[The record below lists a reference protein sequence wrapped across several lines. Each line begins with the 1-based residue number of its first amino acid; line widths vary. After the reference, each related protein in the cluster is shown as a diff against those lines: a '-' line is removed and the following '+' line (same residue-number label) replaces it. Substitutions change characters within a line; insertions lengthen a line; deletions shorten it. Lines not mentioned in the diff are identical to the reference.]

1 MKKFFL
7 YCLLFLFSGCYCYN
21 RGGVY
26 SEAAMQ
32 ETLVSPIMGKILKS
46 GVMSFLLY
54 ENNTYRIIKYDCQ
67 IDLNRKSVIC
77 RKYKDEVIDIKGK
90 ERYPGWYTA
99 ESFKKYIERSSTY
112 QKYYK
117 CFSEDFLDLSNDE
130 KLKLIDELSKRKRTS
145 EPKITNQ
152 GKIYV
157 QDIRSYE
164 DIPEELLIN
173 LDKMGVDNSS
183 ELNEYESRYLNLF
196 FNVDPQ
202 IDLVGKRVAFLH
214 YNSNKMDYF
223 NQTKERYNN
232 GSGVIVCCALYVFD
246 PTIAD
251 DCGYDAAVV
260 SWSKVLIPIDKVIK
274 RLKNRK

>member
-1 MKKFFL
+1 M
-7 YCLLFLFSGCYCYN
+7 
-21 RGGVY
+21 
-26 SEAAMQ
+26 
-32 ETLVSPIMGKILKS
+32 
-46 GVMSFLLY
+46 
-54 ENNTYRIIKYDCQ
+54 
-67 IDLNRKSVIC
+67 
-77 RKYKDEVIDIKGK
+77 
-90 ERYPGWYTA
+90 
-99 ESFKKYIERSSTY
+99 
-112 QKYYK
+112 
-117 CFSEDFLDLSNDE
+117 SNDE

-223 NQTKERYNN
+223 NNDDKQEKLLI
-232 GSGVIVCCALYVFD
+232 IVCCALYVFD

>member
-1 MKKFFL
+1 M
-7 YCLLFLFSGCYCYN
+7 LFLFSGCYCYN

-90 ERYPGWYTA
+90 ERYPEWYTA

>member
-54 ENNTYRIIKYDCQ
+54 ENNTY
-67 IDLNRKSVIC
+67 
-77 RKYKDEVIDIKGK
+77 
-90 ERYPGWYTA
+90 